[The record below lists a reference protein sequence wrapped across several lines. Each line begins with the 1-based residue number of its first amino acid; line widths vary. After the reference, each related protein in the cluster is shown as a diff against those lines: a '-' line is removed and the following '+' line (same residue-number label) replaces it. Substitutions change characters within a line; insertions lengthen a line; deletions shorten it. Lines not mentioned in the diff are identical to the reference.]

1 VKLGR
6 GATWL
11 AVLVLLVGPAVLVGA
26 GPAAASGGLSV
37 TVGTLTPAVGTS
49 GSTLQVAGAVTN
61 RGSQVVHKVS
71 IRLRMSQGALGSR
84 SELAAVAAGEV
95 TSRDGTVVVEAP
107 LGDLAPGGSEPFDLR
122 QALADVPALTGFGV
136 YVLGI
141 EVVGTRGAQTGR
153 LDITRTLLPWVPASP
168 GLSPTGFSWL
178 WPLVGAPVRL
188 ADGTFAD
195 DSLAAALA
203 PGGRLDR
210 LLAAGTRLDQDG
222 AAVTWALDPE
232 LVESV
237 GDMADGY
244 RVRTPAGGTVPGGGA
259 GLAQRWLADLRSATE
274 GADVLALP
282 YGDVDVAALVHQDMP
297 SDVARARTAGAAALA
312 GILPAVSTVDDLA
325 WPADGYLDRA
335 GLATL
340 VRSGVSS
347 VVLDG
352 RALPPT
358 IDLSYTPSGRAQVSS
373 GAGRVKALL
382 ADPGLADL
390 LGSGARARGSDGV
403 LAAQRVVAE
412 TAMIASELP
421 GGGTPRTIVAMPP
434 RRWDPSQEF
443 LDQLAPVASAPWAAP
458 MSLRALAETAPPEVD
473 RGPLHYPAAE
483 RRVELPGAYLKGI
496 ADMKD
501 SISNFAAVLTDK
513 TQMVPGLQ
521 ASVLRLES
529 TYWRGRVDNAGN
541 RKAREQT
548 YLGALK
554 RKVYVQ
560 GGSFTFGSHSG
571 TIPVTVVNELPQ
583 QVVVDL
589 RLEPQTPR
597 LRLDPVDTRPIGPNQ
612 KVQVEVRAHAV
623 AGGPVSVA
631 ATLHT
636 PSGAQYGG
644 QVAQLQV
651 NVTQIG
657 TVALVITVGAA
668 AVLFLA
674 AGIRVVRRVRH
685 GTDGGPA
692 TGRDDGLGDDGRGAD
707 GGGRPDGSGAAGG
720 SDGPDRPDGSD
731 GSDAP
736 ADVHA

>member
-11 AVLVLLVGPAVLVGA
+11 AVLVLFVGPAVLVGA
-26 GPAAASGGLSV
+26 GPAGAAGGVSITVSTLSPGV
-37 TVGTLTPAVGTS
+37 ATS

-107 LGDLAPGGSEPFDLR
+107 LGDLAPGASEPFDLR
-122 QALADVPALTGFGV
+122 QALNDVPALTTFGV

-153 LDITRTLLPWVPASP
+153 LAITRTLLPWVPSSP
-168 GLSPTGFSWL
+168 GISPTGFSWL

-188 ADGTFAD
+188 ADGTFAN

-210 LLAAGTRLDQDG
+210 LLAAGARLAQEG
-222 AAVTWALDPE
+222 AAVTWAMDPD
-232 LVESV
+232 LIESV
-237 GDMADGY
+237 ADMANGY
-244 RVRTPAGGTVPGGGA
+244 RVQTPDGRTVPGGGA

-274 GADVLALP
+274 GADALALP
-282 YGDVDVAALVHQDMP
+282 YGDVDIAALVRQDMP
-297 SDVARARTAGAAALA
+297 SDVALARAAGAAALA
-312 GILPAVSTVDDLA
+312 AVLPSVSTIDDLA

-335 GLATL
+335 ALATL
-340 VRSGVSS
+340 VRSGVAS

-358 IDLSYTPSGRAQVSS
+358 IDLSYTPSGRAQVPS
-373 GAGRVKALL
+373 GAGPVKALL

-390 LGSGARARGSDGV
+390 LGRGARAPGSDGV
-403 LAAQRVVAE
+403 LAGQRVVAE

-443 LDQLAPVASAPWAAP
+443 LDQLAPVASAPWTTP
-458 MSLRALAETAPPEVD
+458 RSLRALADTPPPEVD
-473 RGPLHYPAAE
+473 RGRLNYPPAE
-483 RRVELPGAYLKGI
+483 RRAELPATYLKGI
-496 ADMKD
+496 AAMKD
-501 SISNFAAVLTDK
+501 SISNFAAILTDK
-513 TQMVPGLQ
+513 TQMVPGLE

-529 TYWRGRVDNAGN
+529 TYWRGRVDSGSN
-541 RKAREQT
+541 RKAREEI
-548 YLGALK
+548 YLSTLK

-583 QVVVDL
+583 PVVVDL

-597 LRLDPVDTRPIGPNQ
+597 LRLDPVSTRPIGPNQ
-612 KVQVEVRAHAV
+612 KVQVEVRAHAI

-636 PSGAQYGG
+636 PSGAQYGS

-657 TVALVITVGAA
+657 TVALVITLGAA

-685 GTDGGPA
+685 GTDGGPPP
-692 TGRDDGLGDDGRGAD
+692 GRGDGQGDDGQDAD
-707 GGGRPDGSGAAGG
+707 GGDRPDGSGTAGG
-720 SDGPDRPDGSD
+720 SQGSGGSDGSD